1 MSQTAA
7 VADPV
12 PIAAP
17 PAGRLVSLD
26 VFRGVTIAGML
37 LVNNPGNWGAIYPPL
52 RHAEWHGWTP
62 TDLIFP
68 FFLFIVGVA
77 MTYSTARQVELG
89 AGRRKL
95 FINATR
101 RALILFALGLLIHGF
116 PYYDLSTIRIP
127 GVLQRIALAYWLASA
142 VVLVTRWRGQ
152 ALVAGT
158 LLILYWLAMTLIP
171 VPGAGAGNLEP
182 GKDLGAYIDRMV
194 FGTQHLWVYSKTW
207 DPEGLLSTIPAVATT
222 LTGVLAG
229 YWIRSPRTPAERT
242 AWLFVA
248 GSGGLLLGLIWGMVF
263 PINKNLWTSSY
274 VLFTSGMACHFL
286 AMCYW
291 IVDVRGYRRWAAPF
305 VWYGTNAIAAFF
317 LSSIVGRL
325 TAFPTLIRMP
335 DPAGGDAIALKPYV
349 YERFYAPLAS
359 PINASLLYALTY
371 VFVFALVCWLLYRK
385 RIFIKV

>member
-1 MSQTAA
+1 MNQAA
-7 VADPV
+7 VTPEPV

-17 PAGRLVSLD
+17 PVERLLSLD

-77 MTYSTARQVELG
+77 MTYSAARQVERG
-89 AGRRKL
+89 ADRRKL
-95 FINATR
+95 FVNATR
-101 RALILFALGLLIHGF
+101 RAAILFALGLIIHGF

-127 GVLQRIALAYWLASA
+127 GVLQRIALAYWAASA
-142 VVLVTRWRGQ
+142 IVLVTRWRGQ
-152 ALVAGT
+152 ALAAV
-158 LLILYWLAMTLIP
+158 LLLLLYWLAMTVVP
-171 VPGAGAGNLEP
+171 VPGFGAGNLEP
-182 GKDLGAYIDRMV
+182 GKDLGAYIDRIV
-194 FGTQHLWVYSKTW
+194 FGTQHLWQYSRTW
-207 DPEGLLSTIPAVATT
+207 DPEGLLSTVPAVATT
-222 LTGVLAG
+222 LAGVLAG
-229 YWIRSPRTPAERT
+229 HWIRSDRTPAERAT
-242 AWLFVA
+242 GLFVA
-248 GSGGLLLGLIWGMVF
+248 GNIGLLIGLVWHIVF
-263 PINKNLWTSSY
+263 PINKNIWTSSY
-274 VLFTSGMACHFL
+274 VVFTAGMACHFL

-291 IVDVRGYRRWAAPF
+291 IVDVRGYRRWARPF
-305 VWYGTNAIAAFF
+305 VWYGTNAIAAYF

-335 DPAGGDAIALKPYV
+335 NPAGGDPIALKPYI

-371 VFVFALVCWLLYRK
+371 VIVFMLFCWLLYRK
-385 RIFIKV
+385 RIFIKI